1 MSPNFVLHAP
11 AGVAEAL
18 EEEVTRRFQARLAAH
33 ASYSLIETET
43 VALMPHHFIAASAV
57 LSDKECERLREL
69 AILSRCGLRY
79 LEPISSHRKIIG
91 PIIVAGKRLLW
102 KLLYAQLRKQFDAM
116 EEFNGAMVENLAREM
131 SRTRETGSRANSKI
145 TVE

>member
-1 MSPNFVLHAP
+1 MRPNFVLNAP
-11 AGVAEAL
+11 AGLADAL
-18 EEEVTRRFQARLAAH
+18 EAEVTRRLQARLASH
-33 ASYSLIETET
+33 ASYSLAETET
-43 VALMPHHFIAASAV
+43 VTLMPHHFIAASAA

-79 LEPISSHRKIIG
+79 LEPIHSHRKIVG
-91 PIIVAGKRLLW
+91 PIIVAGKKLLW

-131 SRTRETGSRANSKI
+131 SRTRDTGSHAL
-145 TVE
+145 E